1 MVTYRQWFG
10 RVLLAVWGSRI
21 VMGVLEQSI
30 PHMRFICD
38 AIDVV
43 IGAAGSLL
51 MGWILWRQRFVTMK
65 LCQEGVR
72 IVRTQEWKNA
82 WSTHIKGTT
91 ANFRRMCWAKIR
103 TWCGWVPD
111 PYPRGARLFM
121 ERVDCDVLE
130 RCSQEAWG
138 MLLDSLADAP
148 KAIVVSAS
156 VLNYEDRNPRR
167 LRARIEALAR
177 REQWQMRRI
186 VRRHSVVESL
196 VGGAL
201 WGWQIRDGDRYWAI
215 HAPGIIAWK
224 VGQPVPRLPGAY
236 SFVDFDADSP
246 N

>member
-21 VMGVLEQSI
+21 VTGGLEQST
-30 PHMRFICD
+30 PHMRSICD
-38 AIDVV
+38 AIEVV
-43 IGAAGSLL
+43 TGVAGSLL
-51 MGWILWRQRFVTMK
+51 MGWFLWRQRLVRLK
-65 LCQEGVR
+65 LCQERVR
-72 IVRTQEWKNA
+72 IVRIQEWKNA

-91 ANFRRMCWAKIR
+91 ANFRRMCWAKIWA
-103 TWCGWVPD
+103 WCRRAPD

-121 ERVDCDVLE
+121 ERVDCDELE
-130 RCSQEAWG
+130 RGSQAAWS
-138 MLLDSLADAP
+138 MLLDSLADDP
-148 KAIVVSAS
+148 KAIIVSAS

-201 WGWQIRDGDRYWAI
+201 WGWPIRDGDRHWAI
-215 HAPGIIAWK
+215 HAPGVIAWK
-224 VGQPVPRLPGAY
+224 ADQPVPRLPGAY
-236 SFVDFDADSP
+236 SFAEVDADRS